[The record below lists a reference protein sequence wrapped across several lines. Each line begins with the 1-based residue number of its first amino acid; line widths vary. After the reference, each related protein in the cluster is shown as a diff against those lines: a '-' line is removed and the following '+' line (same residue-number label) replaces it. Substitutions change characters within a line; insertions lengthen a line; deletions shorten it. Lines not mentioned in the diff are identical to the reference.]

1 MMFLQYVFFS
11 FQLFC
16 CTFPLLISIPRGWNL
31 NILKGGL
38 SFLIKVQ
45 IFIDKYNLD
54 FHIEC
59 VRGEDKFISITQI
72 VRETFFLQR

>member
-1 MMFLQYVFFS
+1 
-11 FQLFC
+11 
-16 CTFPLLISIPRGWNL
+16 
-31 NILKGGL
+31 
-38 SFLIKVQ
+38 LIKVQ